1 MNTGNTTVRHLAAE
15 VLERAAGNPDAV
27 SEADRRHVAT
37 CAQCAAGVE
46 DVRHASVALRDL
58 SPMEPRPGFA
68 DRVMARVRL
77 PLPWHRRMV
86 VAAQERKLATLGFAG
101 GLASVGAGAA
111 VWAVRFPDLR
121 PLALASWMVGQA
133 GELFWQVTQ
142 GLGRVAYAL
151 GLTDLA
157 GAIAADLSLTS
168 ALAALATIALMS
180 MGSFSVMVR
189 LVREA
194 EPTAVQAR

>member
-1 MNTGNTTVRHLAAE
+1 MNTGKTTDSHLTAE
-15 VLERAAGNPDAV
+15 VLERAAGNPGAV
-27 SEADRRHVAT
+27 SETDRRHFES
-37 CAQCAAGVE
+37 CAQCAAGIE
-46 DVRHASVALRDL
+46 DVGHASVVLRGLSAL
-58 SPMEPRPGFA
+58 EPRPGFV

-77 PLPWHRRMV
+77 PLPWHRRVV
-86 VAAQERKLATLGFAG
+86 VAARERKLASLSLAG
-101 GLASVGAGAA
+101 GLAAVGAGAA

-121 PLALASWMVGQA
+121 PQALASWMVGQA
-133 GELFWQVTQ
+133 GDLFWQVMQ
-142 GLGRVAYAL
+142 GLGRMAYAL

-189 LVREA
+189 LVRGA
-194 EPTAVQAR
+194 EPTAIRAR

>member
-1 MNTGNTTVRHLAAE
+1 MNITRTTDSHLTAE
-15 VLERAAGNPDAV
+15 VLERVAGNPDAV
-27 SEADRRHVAT
+27 SEPDRRHFES

-46 DVRHASVALRDL
+46 DVRHASVVLRGL
-58 SPMEPRPGFA
+58 SVMEPRPGFV

-77 PLPWHRRMV
+77 PLPWHRRVV
-86 VAAQERKLATLGFAG
+86 VAARERKLATVGLAG
-101 GLASVGAGAA
+101 GLAAVGAGAA

-121 PLALASWMVGQA
+121 PQALASWMVGQA
-133 GELFWQVTQ
+133 GDVFWQLTQ
-142 GLGRVAYAL
+142 GLGRVAYSL

-189 LVREA
+189 LVRETG
-194 EPTAVQAR
+194 PRTVRAR